1 MGLDDVRRDL
11 LPSIAFF
18 FSQSF
23 RRLAELPFSAEGRPE
38 ADGKA
43 TWEKTTTNHCYVT
56 STPFYGD
63 GAEGTQAEFPP
74 PLRNNFCERNTTACV
89 RTSQAGVRR
98 WGGGDWSPAKMQQV
112 RGDERH
118 EKKKL
123 SGLEIF
129 WKAGKKFSWSGKRSV
144 KKALSV
150 FQKREGFKLRGKKRS
165 LLMKC
170 ADFVR
175 LARKWLSVRWSM
187 RFDWLTDCLYL
198 SVDRWSIDDFT
209 CSNVFPFRNYD
220 FSFVL
225 QKDTKSRT
233 KLYEYY

>member
-1 MGLDDVRRDL
+1 MGLDDVGRDL

-89 RTSQAGVRR
+89 RTSQAGVRS
-98 WGGGDWSPAKMQQV
+98 GGDWSPAKMQQV

-118 EKKKL
+118 EKKNCPVWRFFGRLVKSSREVE
-123 SGLEIF
+123 SGV
-129 WKAGKKFSWSGKRSV
+129 WKRLCRFFKKGKDSSYVGKKDLF
-144 KKALSV
+144 
-150 FQKREGFKLRGKKRS
+150 
-165 LLMKC
+165 
-170 ADFVR
+170 
-175 LARKWLSVRWSM
+175 
-187 RFDWLTDCLYL
+187 
-198 SVDRWSIDDFT
+198 
-209 CSNVFPFRNYD
+209 
-220 FSFVL
+220 
-225 QKDTKSRT
+225 
-233 KLYEYY
+233 